1 MIIKYNIKKFHFK
14 KLIENIIFKEIKK
27 NIPRNKFY
35 LNDLHEYFSISDIP
49 ELLNKI
55 YILFRNQ
62 LFQNDYD
69 ELCYDIKKKFHNNK
83 TKYQSIPSVR
93 IHMPGMKSVEF
104 HNDMFYGH
112 GKNVFNY
119 WLPITKVF
127 KTNSMYVLSENRSVK
142 LINKVKKDKISIIN
156 FNNLCEEFSEP
167 LEIDYGQIFKFNSKL
182 IHGTLLNNTDHTRIS
197 IDFRMINDGDNAG
210 LKDSTFF
217 IKKRSSSGNKKIK
230 KTNATLYFN
239 REGKEKFLPSQKYQQ
254 LNCLEYCKEKNLTP
268 IRLDTELSGFDYY
281 PSLFHLLLFSKK
293 EKIKDIVIYSRHNLP
308 NRTSL
313 NRKFWET
320 CKKFK
325 LRVHFVLEDEIK

>member
-1 MIIKYNIKKFHFK
+1 MIINFNKKEFHFK
-14 KLIENIIFKEIKK
+14 KLIENIVFKEIKK
-27 NIPRNKFY
+27 NIPKNKFY
-35 LNDLHEYFSISDIP
+35 LKDLHEYISINDIP

-62 LFQNDYD
+62 LFQNEYD
-69 ELCYDIKKKFHNNK
+69 KLCYDLKKKFHNNK

-119 WLPITKVF
+119 WLPITNVF
-127 KTNSMYVLSENRSVK
+127 KTNSMYVLSEHESNK
-142 LINKVKKDKISIIN
+142 LINKVKKDKMSIIK
-156 FNNLCEEFSEP
+156 FNNLCEKYSEP

-182 IHGTLLNNTDHTRIS
+182 IHGTLNNNTNHTRVS

-217 IKKRSSSGNKKIK
+217 IKKRIGSSIKKIQK
-230 KTNATLYFN
+230 INASLYFN
-239 REGKEKFLPSQKYQQ
+239 REGKEKILPSQKYQQ
-254 LNCLEYCKEKNLTP
+254 LNCIEFCKEKNLSP
-268 IRLDTELSGFDYY
+268 IRLETELSGFDYY

-293 EKIKDIVIYSRHNLP
+293 ENIKDIVIYSKHNLP
-308 NRTSL
+308 NSISL
-313 NRKFWET
+313 KRKFWET
-320 CKKFK
+320 CKKYK
-325 LRVHFVLEDEIK
+325 LKVHFVLEDEVK